1 MKQINMLES
10 PVRQVFFHYLAPSIS
25 ATLVTSIYI
34 LADTM
39 MIGRGVGGSGIA
51 AMNILLPLYNT
62 YFGIGMMC
70 GVGGSVLF
78 GFSRGRGDEK
88 RAKSYFTAALFMV
101 LALAAACLV
110 LGRIFFT
117 PLITLM
123 GNTPALNE
131 YSVPYGTVLTTA
143 APLFALST
151 FLQAFVR
158 NDGAPKLAM
167 AGVISGGV
175 TNVILDYV
183 YIFIMKWGMG
193 GAALATATGT
203 TLTVL
208 ILASHFFSKNN
219 HLKLEFSG
227 MLRHI
232 PEVFGNGLASL
243 ILEVSNGFVMLLFNR
258 QLLFYVGE
266 IGITVYGIITNTA
279 LVATSISNGIAQ
291 AVQPLI
297 SANFGAGSTARVS
310 EARRSGI
317 KTGFLAGLI
326 FTAIG
331 LLFPVQLS
339 YLFLDP
345 TEEILAMAVPA
356 IRLYFLGFLVSEW
369 NIICGTY
376 FQSVVKPRLSLT
388 ITLLRGVILNSV
400 FVFLLPALFGVDGIW
415 LTVTV
420 SEFITA
426 GVALW
431 FVRKEQIG

>member
-1 MKQINMLES
+1 MEQINMLES
-10 PVRQVFFHYLAPSIS
+10 PVRQVFFHYLVPSIS

-88 RAKSYFTAALFMV
+88 RARSYFTAALCMV
-101 LALAAACLV
+101 LALSAVCLV
-110 LGRIFFT
+110 LGRVFFT
-117 PLITLM
+117 PLITFM
-123 GNTPALNE
+123 GNTPILNE
-131 YSVPYGTVLTTA
+131 YSVPYGTVLTLA

-167 AGVISGGV
+167 TGVISGGV
-175 TNVILDYV
+175 ANVILDYV
-183 YIFIMKWGMG
+183 YIFIMNWGMG

-208 ILASHFFSKNN
+208 ILASHFFSKDN
-219 HLKLEFSG
+219 HLKLELG
-227 MLRHI
+227 HVWKYM
-232 PEVFGNGLASL
+232 PAVFGNGLASL
-243 ILEVSNGFVMLLFNR
+243 ILEISNGFVMLLFNR

-297 SANFGAGSTARVS
+297 SANFGADRRARVK
-310 EARRSGI
+310 EARSLGI
-317 KTGFLAGLI
+317 RTGFFAGIL
-326 FTAIG
+326 FTAVG
-331 LLFPVQLS
+331 MLFPVQLS

-345 TEEILAMAVPA
+345 TKEILAMAVPA
-356 IRLYFLGFLVSEW
+356 IRLYFIGFLVSEW
-369 NIICGTY
+369 NIISGTY
-376 FQSVVKPRLSLT
+376 FQSIVKPQRSLT

-400 FVFLLPALFGVDGIW
+400 FVFLLPVLFGVDGIW
-415 LTVTV
+415 LAVTV

-426 GVALW
+426 GVA
-431 FVRKEQIG
+431 FCMVRKEGNR

>member
-10 PVRQVFFHYLAPSIS
+10 PVRQVFFSYLVPSIS

-88 RAKSYFTAALFMV
+88 RARSYFTAALCVV
-101 LALAAACLV
+101 LALSAVFLI
-110 LGRIFFT
+110 LGRIFFN
-117 PLITLM
+117 PLITFM
-123 GNTPALNE
+123 GNTPLLNE
-131 YSVPYGTVLTTA
+131 YTVPYGTVLTTA
-143 APLFALST
+143 APMFALSS

-208 ILASHFFSKNN
+208 ILASHFFSKDN
-219 HLKLEFSG
+219 HLKLEFSDVW
-227 MLRHI
+227 RRV
-232 PEVFGNGLASL
+232 PEVLGNGLASF

-258 QLLFYVGE
+258 QLLAYVGE
-266 IGITVYGIITNTA
+266 MGITVYGIITNTA
-279 LVATSISNGIAQ
+279 LVASSISNGIAQ
-291 AVQPLI
+291 A
-297 SANFGAGSTARVS
+297 AARH
-310 EARRSGI
+310 R
-317 KTGFLAGLI
+317 
-326 FTAIG
+326 
-331 LLFPVQLS
+331 
-339 YLFLDP
+339 
-345 TEEILAMAVPA
+345 
-356 IRLYFLGFLVSEW
+356 
-369 NIICGTY
+369 
-376 FQSVVKPRLSLT
+376 
-388 ITLLRGVILNSV
+388 
-400 FVFLLPALFGVDGIW
+400 
-415 LTVTV
+415 
-420 SEFITA
+420 
-426 GVALW
+426 
-431 FVRKEQIG
+431 